1 VRRRAA
7 VGAVTAPAALLLAAS
22 PANAHGLV
30 GKQDLP
36 VPAWLFTWAAAIVL
50 IVSFVG
56 LAMLWPTPR
65 LQDVRERVVARL
77 PAIVPALCGTIGVA
91 AFAGLLYAGFA
102 GIQTDDANV
111 LPTSVYVV
119 FWVGLAFASFLFG
132 DVFRAFNPW
141 LAIGRAAG
149 WLSARLAGDRLPA
162 PLAYPERLGRW
173 PAVVGLLAFAWLEL
187 VSPERGDPST
197 LAFLILAY
205 AAVQL
210 VGMSLY
216 GTRAWADRGDAFSV
230 YFGLLARISPL
241 RWSERKLSVCVPL
254 GGLPPMDTP
263 RATVAFVAVMIGST
277 TFDGLTMGKAWTDA
291 APWMQDRFAALG
303 LDPDAALQAAF
314 TVGLLA
320 SIAAVWALYRVGIA
334 GVRGVDGR
342 RSAGELADRFV
353 HSLVPIALAYVV
365 AHYFGL
371 LSYQGQAMAFLLSD
385 PLGDGS
391 DLLGTA
397 STAIDYNWISATG
410 IWYVQVVALVVGH
423 VAGLILAHDRA
434 IALYAD
440 PRQAVRSQYW
450 MLAVMVGFTC
460 LALWLVSGAGS

>member
-1 VRRRAA
+1 MRRAL
-7 VGAVTAPAALLLAAS
+7 AVTATTTITLLLTAGPAA
-22 PANAHGLV
+22 AHGLV

-36 VPAWLFTWAAAIVL
+36 VPKWLFTWAAAIVL

-56 LAMLWPTPR
+56 LAVLWPRPR
-65 LQDVRERVVARL
+65 LQDVRVRVVAR
-77 PAIVPALCGTIGVA
+77 VPAAASVVCGAAGVA
-91 AFAGLLYAGFA
+91 AFVGLLYAGFA
-102 GIQTDDANV
+102 GIQTDDANL

-141 LAIGRAAG
+141 LAIGRFAG
-149 WLSARLAGDRLPA
+149 WLSTRLAGDRLPA
-162 PLAYPERLGRW
+162 SLPYPERLGHW

-187 VSPERGDPST
+187 ASTDRGDPTT
-197 LAFLILAY
+197 LAFLVLVYI
-205 AAVQL
+205 AAQL

-230 YFGLLARISPL
+230 YFGLFARISPL
-241 RWSERKLSVCVPL
+241 DWSGGRLAIRAPL
-254 GGLPPMDTP
+254 GGLPPMETP
-263 RATVAFVAVMIGST
+263 RGTVALLAVMIGST
-277 TFDGLTMGKAWTDA
+277 TFDGLTMGAAWTDV
-291 APWMQDRFAALG
+291 APWLQDRFTSLG
-303 LDPDAALQAAF
+303 VEKAVALQAAF
-314 TVGLLA
+314 TVGLLVA
-320 SIAAVWALYRVGIA
+320 IGAVWGLYRVGIA
-334 GVRGVDGR
+334 GVHGIDRAR
-342 RSAGELADRFV
+342 PAARLADLFA
-353 HSLVPIALAYVV
+353 HTLVPIALAYVV

-371 LSYQGQAMAFLLSD
+371 LSYQGQAMAYLLSD

-397 STAIDYNWISATG
+397 STAIDYDWISATG
-410 IWYVQVVALVVGH
+410 IWYVQVGALVVGH

-450 MLAVMVGFTC
+450 MLAVMVGFTS
-460 LALWLVSGAGS
+460 LGLWLLSAASQ